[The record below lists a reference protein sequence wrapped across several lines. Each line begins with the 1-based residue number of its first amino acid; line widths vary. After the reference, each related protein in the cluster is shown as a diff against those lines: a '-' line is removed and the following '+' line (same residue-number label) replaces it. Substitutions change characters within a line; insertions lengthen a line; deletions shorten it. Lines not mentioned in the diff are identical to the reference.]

1 MKIFILIIILI
12 LFNKYAYSNNL
23 FDTTFY
29 DVEFTSKNIEDDKI
43 QAINEIKIKSILSIL
58 KNTLTENDYAKINK
72 QLTDDLINTFI
83 KDGPLDFRNCGNII
97 LISEFFFI
105 KKYFL

>member
-1 MKIFILIIILI
+1 MKIFILIILLI

-58 KNTLTENDYAKINK
+58 KNTLTENDYVKINK
-72 QLTDDLINTFI
+72 QLTDD
-83 KDGPLDFRNCGNII
+83 
-97 LISEFFFI
+97 
-105 KKYFL
+105 